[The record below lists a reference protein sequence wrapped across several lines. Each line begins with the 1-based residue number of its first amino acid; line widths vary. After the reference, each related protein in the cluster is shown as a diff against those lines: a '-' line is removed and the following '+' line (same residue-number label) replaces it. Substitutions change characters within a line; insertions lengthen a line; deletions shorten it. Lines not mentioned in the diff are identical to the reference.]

1 MIASIKLPNTSVH
14 STPFRGR
21 SCRPPHGEPSHAE
34 PGDFAASHA
43 DVLLALSRPILRW
56 NISYDGAEVRE
67 AENLSRTGEAVLLRL
82 FSESGGGLWHKPSP
96 VVAEAAVSGG
106 EEVRQREVSISPV
119 TARETAEMRVCF
131 GALSW

>member
-1 MIASIKLPNTSVH
+1 MAS
-14 STPFRGR
+14 
-21 SCRPPHGEPSHAE
+21 PHT
-34 PGDFAASHA
+34 
-43 DVLLALSRPILRW
+43 LSRGTSRPVTRTYSSPFLGPILRW